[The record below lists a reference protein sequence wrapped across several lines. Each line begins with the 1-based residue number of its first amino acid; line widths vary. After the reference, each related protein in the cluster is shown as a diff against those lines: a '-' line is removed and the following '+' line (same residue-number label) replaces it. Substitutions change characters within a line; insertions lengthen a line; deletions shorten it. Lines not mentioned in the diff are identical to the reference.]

1 MDIKLEV
8 FYAHFGG
15 RVQVPWNLVGITSLE
30 GILNLAS
37 DISSVNGHK

>member
-1 MDIKLEV
+1 MYFMLIL
-8 FYAHFGG
+8 GG
-15 RVQVPWNLVGITSLE
+15 RVQVFWNLVGITSLE